1 MSISCRKGTPFT
13 RGHVFTKGET
23 VEKQKQGET
32 VELFVRSLYEL
43 TEHCDFGDSSDQQ
56 IRDKIVIGIL
66 DKGVSQK
73 LHLKSDL
80 TLEVTIQIVRQS
92 QMVKY
97 PRGYRSEFPRIK
109 GCRRGAQ

>member
-1 MSISCRKGTPFT
+1 M
-13 RGHVFTKGET
+13 
-23 VEKQKQGET
+23 
-32 VELFVRSLYEL
+32 FVRSLYEL

-56 IRDKIVIGIL
+56 IRDKIVIL
-66 DKGVSQK
+66 EKGVSQK

-80 TLEVTIQIVRQS
+80 TLEVAIQIARQS

>member
-1 MSISCRKGTPFT
+1 M
-13 RGHVFTKGET
+13 
-23 VEKQKQGET
+23 
-32 VELFVRSLYEL
+32 FVRSLYEL

-56 IRDKIVIGIL
+56 VRDKIVIL
-66 DKGVSQK
+66 EKGVSQK

-80 TLEVTIQIVRQS
+80 TLEVAIQIARQS